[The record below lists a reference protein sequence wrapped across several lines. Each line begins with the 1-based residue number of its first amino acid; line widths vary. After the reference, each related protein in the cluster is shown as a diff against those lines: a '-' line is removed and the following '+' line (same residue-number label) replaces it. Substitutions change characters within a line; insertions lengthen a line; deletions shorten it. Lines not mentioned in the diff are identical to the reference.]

1 MDYTVLKHIHVT
13 TVGITFIL
21 FVTRGMWMLTDSPHL
36 QARWARIV
44 PHINDTILLASGIGL
59 AFVLHQ
65 YPFVSGWLT
74 AKLLALL
81 AYIVLGTLALKR
93 GKTKSVRITAFM
105 LALVAFA
112 YLVAVAVTHNPQP
125 V

>member
-21 FVTRGMWMLTDSPHL
+21 FVTRGMWMLTDSPRL

-65 YPFVSGWLT
+65 YPFVNGWLT

>member
-21 FVTRGMWMLTDSPHL
+21 FVTRGMWMLTDSPRL

-59 AFVLHQ
+59 AFVL
-65 YPFVSGWLT
+65 
-74 AKLLALL
+74 
-81 AYIVLGTLALKR
+81 R
-93 GKTKSVRITAFM
+93 
-105 LALVAFA
+105 
-112 YLVAVAVTHNPQP
+112 
-125 V
+125 